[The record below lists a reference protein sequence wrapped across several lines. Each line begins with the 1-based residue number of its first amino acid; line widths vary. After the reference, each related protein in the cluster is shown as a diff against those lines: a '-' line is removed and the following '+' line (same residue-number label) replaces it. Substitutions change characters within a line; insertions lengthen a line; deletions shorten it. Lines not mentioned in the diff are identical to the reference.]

1 MAIKGTFISF
11 EGPDGSGKTTLLKHV
26 AKTLADRLGESSVLV
41 TREPGGDP
49 LAEKIRDLLFDDQ
62 FAGMDGRT
70 EALLFAAARRQH
82 LIQDVNPAL
91 DAGKIVLCDRF
102 VDSSVAYQGAG
113 RGIGEKDVWDLNQFA
128 IHGELPQ
135 LTVYL
140 DLPVEVGIKRI
151 KEHRSNQVNRL
162 DREQLAFHRIVREGY
177 LHLATRY
184 PSRIVKFDATQTA
197 DQVYQQ
203 VMAVID
209 QRFPHLRATSY

>member
-1 MAIKGTFISF
+1 MPSGTFISF
-11 EGPDGSGKTTLLKHV
+11 EGPDGSGKTTLLKRV
-26 AKTLADRLGESSVLV
+26 DKTLEDQMGASSVLV

-91 DAGKIVLCDRF
+91 EAGKVVLCDRF

-135 LTVYL
+135 LTIYL
-140 DLPVEVGIKRI
+140 DLPVEVGIERI
-151 KEHRSNQVNRL
+151 KKHRQNQVNRL
-162 DREQLAFHRIVREGY
+162 DREQLAFHRTVRQGY
-177 LHLATRY
+177 LHLAKLY
-184 PSRIVKFDATQTA
+184 PSRIAKIDATQTA

-203 VMAVID
+203 TMSVIN
-209 QRFPHLRATSY
+209 QRFPQLQVQNH

>member
-1 MAIKGTFISF
+1 MPSGTFISF
-11 EGPDGSGKTTLLKHV
+11 EGPDGSGKTTLLKRV
-26 AKTLADRLGESSVLV
+26 AKTLGDQLGPSSVLV

-62 FAGMDGRT
+62 FSGMDGRT

-91 DAGKIVLCDRF
+91 KAGKLVLCDRF

-135 LTVYL
+135 LTIYL
-140 DLPVEVGIKRI
+140 DLPVEVGIERI
-151 KEHRSNQVNRL
+151 KKHRQNQVNRL
-162 DREQLAFHRIVREGY
+162 DREQLAFHRTVRQGY
-177 LHLATRY
+177 LHLAKLY
-184 PSRIVKFDATQTA
+184 SSRITKIDATQTA
-197 DQVYQQ
+197 EQVYQQ
-203 VMAVID
+203 TMSVIN
-209 QRFPHLRATSY
+209 QRFPQLQVQNH

>member
-1 MAIKGTFISF
+1 MPSGTFISF
-11 EGPDGSGKTTLLKHV
+11 EGPDGSGKTTLLKRV
-26 AKTLADRLGESSVLV
+26 AKTLEDQMGASSVLV

-91 DAGKIVLCDRF
+91 EAGKVVLCDRF

-135 LTVYL
+135 LTIYL
-140 DLPVEVGIKRI
+140 DLPVEVGIERI
-151 KEHRSNQVNRL
+151 KKHRQNQVNRL
-162 DREQLAFHRIVREGY
+162 DREQLAFHRTVRQGY
-177 LHLATRY
+177 LHLAKLY
-184 PSRIVKFDATQTA
+184 PSRIAKIDATQTA

-203 VMAVID
+203 AMSVIN
-209 QRFPHLRATSY
+209 QRFPQLQVQNH